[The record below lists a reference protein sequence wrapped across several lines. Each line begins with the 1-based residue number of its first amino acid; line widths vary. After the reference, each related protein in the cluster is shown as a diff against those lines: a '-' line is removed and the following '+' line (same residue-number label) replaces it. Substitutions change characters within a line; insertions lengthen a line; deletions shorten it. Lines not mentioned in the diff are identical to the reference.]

1 MSETQRGSGIGA
13 LARLNRYF
21 WKYRWRFSLGILFV
35 TISNLY
41 AIVPPKLVRVTFD
54 FLGDLKPVFHH
65 FKDSESEESLF
76 GLLAIAFIWFG
87 AVVVLSALLKGV
99 FMFLMRQTI
108 VVMSRHVE
116 FDMKNEI
123 YDHYQRLSLGFFKRN
138 KTGDLMA
145 RITEDVS
152 QVRMYLGPAILYAVN
167 LVVLTVLVIYNMFRV
182 SPTLTA
188 YVLIPLPILSVTI
201 YYVSQRINIKS
212 TQVQRQLSAMSSFV
226 QEAFSGIRVLKAYSK
241 EKQWGA
247 SFAKETNRYK
257 DISLELVR
265 IQATFFPT
273 MLVLI
278 GLSTILT
285 VYVGGMQV
293 MAGEISTGNIAE
305 FIIYINMLTWPV
317 AALGWITS
325 IIQRASASQARINE
339 FLDTVPEIVNTAKQ
353 MVPIKGGIA
362 FRHVRFVYPDSGAV
376 ALDDVS
382 FEVNAG
388 QSLAIIGRTGSGKS
402 SIAALLT
409 RAYDA
414 TEGAVLLDGVPIR
427 DLHLDAVRSGMGYVP
442 QDVFLF
448 SDSIANN
455 IAFGLK
461 EDTYSMDDVKR
472 AAQQADIHDNIMEF
486 DHAYETRV
494 GERGITLSGGQKQ
507 RISIARAIIRHPQV
521 LIFDDCLS
529 AVDTQTEEK
538 ILTELR
544 LLMQGRTTIL
554 ISHRV
559 STVKHADQIMVMD
572 HGRILE
578 KGTHDELLAAE
589 GAYFSLF
596 QQQMLE
602 DSRADKV

>member
-1 MSETQRGSGIGA
+1 M
-13 LARLNRYF
+13 
-21 WKYRWRFSLGILFV
+21 
-35 TISNLY
+35 
-41 AIVPPKLVRVTFD
+41 
-54 FLGDLKPVFHH
+54 H
-65 FKDSESEESLF
+65 FKGSNMEPSLF
-76 GLLAIAFIWFG
+76 ELLAQTFVWFG
-87 AVVVLSALLKGV
+87 MVVVISALLKGV

-108 VVMSRHVE
+108 VVMSRYVE
-116 FDMKNEI
+116 YDMKNEI

-138 KTGDLMA
+138 NTGDLMA

-167 LVVLTVLVIYNMFRV
+167 LLVLTVLVIYNMLRV

-212 TQVQRQLSAMSSFV
+212 TQVQRQLSRMSTFV
-226 QEAFSGIRVLKAYSK
+226 QEGFSGIRVLKAYSR
-241 EKQWGA
+241 EKMWGA

-257 DISLELVR
+257 EISLELVR

-278 GLSTILT
+278 GLSTVLT
-285 VYVGGMQV
+285 VYVGGKQAI
-293 MAGEISTGNIAE
+293 AGEISTGNIAE

-325 IIQRASASQARINE
+325 IIQRASASQTRINE
-339 FLDTVPEIVNTAKQ
+339 FLDTVPEIVNTATTN
-353 MVPIKGGIA
+353 VPLKGSIA
-362 FRHVRFVYPDSGAV
+362 FEHVGLVYPDSGTR

-382 FEVNAG
+382 FEVKTG
-388 QSLAIIGRTGSGKS
+388 ESLAILGRTGSGKS

-414 TEGAVLLDGVPIR
+414 TSGVVKLDGVPIR

-448 SDSIANN
+448 SDTIANN
-455 IAFGLK
+455 IAFGLA
-461 EDTYSMDDVKR
+461 EDTYSIEDVER
-472 AAQQADIHDNIMEF
+472 AAMQADIYDNIKEF
-486 DHAYETRV
+486 DKGFDTRV

-507 RISIARAIIRHPQV
+507 RISIARAIIRHPRV

-538 ILTELR
+538 ILGHLR
-544 LLMQGRTTIL
+544 ELMQGRTTII

-559 STVKHADQIMVMD
+559 SSVKHADQIMVMED
-572 HGRILE
+572 GKIVE
-578 KGTHDELLAAE
+578 KGTHAALLAAE
-589 GAYFSLF
+589 GAYYSLY
-596 QQQMLE
+596 QQQMLD
-602 DSRADKV
+602 DSRDTEV